1 MHEYSFS
8 DRNVLPNT
16 LYYYRLKQVD
26 FNQAFKYSNTLSGI
40 LNTNDN
46 LNVFSIVPNPT
57 ISTSQATVYVAE
69 SGNLQLSVYDVLG
82 QVIKSTSV
90 ALNKGNNTVDINLSN
105 LASATYLVKFQFNNN
120 TLTKRIIKN

>member
-1 MHEYSFS
+1 ME
-8 DRNVLPNT
+8 
-16 LYYYRLKQVD
+16 
-26 FNQAFKYSNTLSGI
+26 FNIVNCI
-40 LNTNDN
+40 L
-46 LNVFSIVPNPT
+46 F
-57 ISTSQATVYVAE
+57 
-69 SGNLQLSVYDVLG
+69 G